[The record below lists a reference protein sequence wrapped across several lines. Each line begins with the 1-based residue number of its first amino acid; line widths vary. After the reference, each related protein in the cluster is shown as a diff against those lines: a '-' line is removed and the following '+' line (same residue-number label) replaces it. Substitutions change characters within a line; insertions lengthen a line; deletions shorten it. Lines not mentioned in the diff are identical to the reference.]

1 MRKAAAKRKKRKEE
15 KAAAKAAKKAAKKAE
30 ETDGQEGPNDEGAD
44 AAGDASESAEPA
56 KLEPEQDPEDAAT
69 HALRVELLILKMKQL
84 QKRAEEI
91 GVDEALLEEAEESDT
106 PKHNIVE
113 LIVAA
118 TLAAEETAAAAG
130 PDEANQQQ
138 AGTPAGDPTTAPDDE
153 VFDIDTLPCATTL
166 PRTLHRCSFVQLT
179 KLPQAHSTYQ

>member
-15 KAAAKAAKKAAKKAE
+15 KAAAKAAKKAE

-44 AAGDASESAEPA
+44 AAGDAPESAEPA

-69 HALRVELLILKMKQL
+69 HALRVELLTLKMKQL

-166 PRTLHRCSFVQLT
+166 PRTLHRCSFV
-179 KLPQAHSTYQ
+179 